1 LLTLTNGGTS
11 EAGSAFYTT
20 PVNIQAFTNDFSFQL
35 TDALAD
41 GFTFTIQDAG
51 PTALGPNGGSLGYGT
66 AMGASIAVKFDLYSN
81 AGEGTDSTGEYSDG
95 AKPTV
100 PFVDMTSSGVILRS
114 GDVMSVHMTYDG
126 TTLAM
131 TVTDATAGKNFSTSW
146 AVNIPAIVGANTAYV
161 GFTGGTGGL
170 SSTQEIISWNY
181 AIP

>member
-1 LLTLTNGGTS
+1 
-11 EAGSAFYTT
+11 
-20 PVNIQAFTNDFSFQL
+20 
-35 TDALAD
+35 
-41 GFTFTIQDAG
+41 
-51 PTALGPNGGSLGYGT
+51 
-66 AMGASIAVKFDLYSN
+66 
-81 AGEGTDSTGEYSDG
+81 
-95 AKPTV
+95 
-100 PFVDMTSSGVILRS
+100 
-114 GDVMSVHMTYDG
+114 MTYDG